1 MHPSLKHLSAAC
13 AGTLLVACV
22 QVARPDQRPI
32 WPSAQPAFAQADQA
46 YLAGRNAHLAQRPD
60 DALAAYRQA
69 LLVDPAHVNAQ
80 NGLATLYAE
89 QGQYAR
95 AIPLWRAL
103 TAATPAN
110 TATAYLFSNLGYA
123 HLLNGDH
130 DAAVVALEKACLLD
144 PLSHR
149 AWRHLGTAL
158 QKLGQHE
165 RAQQMLQQAAALE
178 THDFKADYAAAQR
191 SGVAAIDSA
200 VAVAPPADSFPV
212 NEIHQTESGIF
223 ELRRRGADVQPA
235 DAIAATPLAVAPA
248 DSDPAPIAAAP
259 RGVLATGRQPEA
271 PPVRAPGGTTLEI
284 RNGNGVT
291 GMARKLARKLGDIG
305 MRVTRLSNHKG
316 FNVEQTRIEYQP
328 GSRAAAVRLA
338 ERFEHAALVEV
349 APGVAVD
356 VRVVLGRD
364 LMRSKLEARRLIR
377 AALARSA
384 SRTAF

>member
-22 QVARPDQRPI
+22 QVARTDQPKNG
-32 WPSAQPAFAQADQA
+32 PSAQPAFAQADQA

-69 LLVDPAHVNAQ
+69 LQADPAHVNAQ

-95 AIPLWRAL
+95 AIPLWQAL

-123 HLLNGDH
+123 QLLNGDH
-130 DAAVVALEKACLLD
+130 AAAVVALEKACLLD

-165 RAQQMLQQAAALE
+165 RAEQMLQQAAALE
-178 THDFKADYAAAQR
+178 KHDFKADYTAAQR

-200 VAVAPPADSFPV
+200 VAVEQPVDTFPV
-212 NEIHQTESGIF
+212 SEVHQTSSGIF
-223 ELRRRGADVQPA
+223 ELRRRGGDVQPA
-235 DAIAATPLAVAPA
+235 AVAATPLAVAPA
-248 DSDPAPIAAAP
+248 DSDPAPMAAAL
-259 RGVLATGRQPEA
+259 RGVLAAGRQPEA
-271 PPVRAPGGTTLEI
+271 PPVRTPGSTTLEI

-291 GMARKLARKLGDIG
+291 GMARRLASKLGDIG

-328 GSRAAAVRLA
+328 GSRDAAVRLA

-349 APGVAVD
+349 EPGVAVD

-377 AALARSA
+377 AAIARTA